1 MATLASLAAAMVL
14 LAAPAAGEPVARV
27 VLRWQAVA
35 GAVGYE
41 LQIAPEPSFA
51 TPVVSE
57 RLELPGYR
65 WADIPASRHYWR
77 VRSVDGDGR
86 TGPWSEVRPI
96 EAALTAP
103 EPVSPADGA
112 RIIWEDEPATVAF
125 AFTRSNIL
133 RAYTVELSRDP
144 DFGQIDARRTAPSP
158 TIPIPLPGLGVFWWR
173 TQGTALSGR
182 ETAPSHPRRLE
193 VLVGQPR
200 PLAPEPSEEVPF
212 GPVALRWQSWTPV
225 TRWKVSV
232 ERVREGGGGGEPAW
246 QVEVGTAEAQFV
258 PRRPGRYLW
267 SVAAITPSGVA
278 GPSSKPRE
286 LAVAALPPLPAPRP
300 LAPGAGDVVGEG
312 DPSAPVALSWES
324 VPNATGYEVQVAA
337 PGNLNAVPPHA
348 SPAARLTLSL
358 PSGALAWRA
367 RAVDRAGEPGAWS
380 KPGFFFHGR
389 PPSARAEIVPG
400 AGALVADGKD
410 ATSIAIRLFDAAGR
424 RLAGAPVTVTA
435 TEGRIEG
442 LIEGVDGWTARYV
455 APDRLPASG
464 RSEIVVEDRGFTARV
479 PVGLR
484 ASASR
489 WRLGL
494 LAGWQANLA
503 NASAPSLSL
512 EVLWHAPWL
521 SDRLVFAARAGTW
534 ATSVVIPAQAG
545 LPAPLE
551 ATARVFPL
559 SLLALLE
566 WPVGRAAV
574 YGGAGVGVHLDRLS
588 VGPDASLEAA
598 PSATLLL
605 GTSGAL
611 GPGEVFAEV
620 DASLGRVDAALGR
633 LRTGGLLVGVGYRY
647 RP

>member
-1 MATLASLAAAMVL
+1 MATLASLAAMMAL
-14 LAAPAAGEPVARV
+14 LAAPAAGDPVARV
-27 VLRWQAVA
+27 ALRWQAVP
-35 GAVGYE
+35 GAVAYE
-41 LQIAPEPSFA
+41 IQVAPEPSFA

-57 RLELPGYR
+57 RVEVPGYR

-86 TGPWSEVRPI
+86 IGPWSEVRPI
-96 EAALTAP
+96 ESALIAP
-103 EPVSPADGA
+103 EPVSPASGA
-112 RIIWEDEPATVAF
+112 QIAWEDEPATVVF
-125 AFTRSNIL
+125 ACTHSDIL
-133 RAYTVELSRDP
+133 RSYTIELSHDP
-144 DFGQIDARRTAPSP
+144 DFREIDVTRTAASS
-158 TIPIPLPGLGVFWWR
+158 TLRVPLPGLGVFWWR
-173 TQGTALSGR
+173 TRGTALSGR
-182 ETAPSHPRRLE
+182 ETAPSRGRRLE

-200 PLAPEPSEEVPF
+200 PLAPGPSEEVPF
-212 GPVALRWQSWTPV
+212 GPVALRWQAWKPV
-225 TRWKVSV
+225 TRWRVSV
-232 ERVREGGGGGEPAW
+232 ERLREGRGAGELAW
-246 QVEVGTAEAQFV
+246 QAEVGAGEAQFL

-267 SVAAITPSGVA
+267 SVSAINPSGTA
-278 GPSSKPRE
+278 GPPSKPRA
-286 LAVAALPPLPAPRP
+286 LAVVAPPPLPSPRP

-324 VPNATGYEVQVAA
+324 VPEAAGYEVQVAA

-348 SPAARLTLSL
+348 SPAARLSLSL

-367 RAVDRAGEPGAWS
+367 RAMDRAGEPGAWS
-380 KPGFFFHGR
+380 KTGFFFHGR
-389 PPSARAEIVPG
+389 PPSARAEIKPG
-400 AGALVADGKD
+400 AGALVADGRD
-410 ATSIAIRLFDAAGR
+410 STSIAIRLFDAAGR
-424 RLAGAPVTVTA
+424 RLAGAPITVTA

-442 LIEGVDGWTARYV
+442 LVEGVDGWTARYV

-464 RSEIVVEDRGFTARV
+464 RSEIVVEDRGFTASV

-484 ASASR
+484 ASQSR

-521 SDRLVFAARAGTW
+521 ADRLVFAARAGTW
-534 ATSVVIPAQAG
+534 ATSVLVPVQPG
-545 LPAPLE
+545 LPAPVE
-551 ATARVFPL
+551 ATARVFPI

-566 WPVGRAAV
+566 WPFGRAAV
-574 YGGAGVGVHLDRLS
+574 YGGAGVGVHLARLS
-588 VGPDASLEAA
+588 VGPESSLEAA
-598 PSATLLL
+598 PSAALLL

-620 DASLGRVDAALGR
+620 DASVGRVDAGLGR
-633 LRTGGLLVGVGYRY
+633 LRTGGVLIGVGYRY